1 MFIYKCIFENFKFD
15 LTFGMKVICY
25 IFFVLSLLVYNEIII
40 IKVFS
45 LNVNTQIE
53 IKKRSMDDTDIIN
66 ELPLDKTI

>member
-1 MFIYKCIFENFKFD
+1 
-15 LTFGMKVICY
+15 MKVICY

-40 IKVFS
+40 INVFS

-53 IKKRSMDDTDIIN
+53 IKKRSMDDTEIIN